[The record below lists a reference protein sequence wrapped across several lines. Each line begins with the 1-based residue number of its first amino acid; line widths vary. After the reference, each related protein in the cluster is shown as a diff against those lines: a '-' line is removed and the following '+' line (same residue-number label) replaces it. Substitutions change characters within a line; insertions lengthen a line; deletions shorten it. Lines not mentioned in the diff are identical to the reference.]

1 MHITRRAALVTGAA
15 SVLLVGGG
23 TAGAAI
29 VASGPVSSSGV
40 IDGCYTNAEINGSH
54 VFVLQDQDTSCPNGT
69 TSISWN
75 QTGPAG
81 PAGPAGATGPT
92 GATGAQGPIGLT
104 GAPGPTGPAGPA
116 GPMGSTGPPGPAGP
130 AGANGNTVLNGTGAP
145 ADTVGND
152 GDFYIDTAADVLYGP
167 KANGSWPATGTSLVG
182 SPGATGPAGPAGPQG
197 PAGPAGATG
206 PAGSSSL
213 AALQGSPCTVG
224 GRTSSLNISIDP
236 TTGAV
241 TMTCPPAYTVSATVT
256 GGTMYDIE
264 ITDVTNNTG
273 MVCTNGLVGVTSC
286 SFLAPVG
293 DSVQVTLQSGS
304 GTTTGPFGSP
314 FTYTCPGQAPQSA
327 TAFEFSAYIGICGP
341 VTLTG
346 DYNVTAS
353 F

>member
-1 MHITRRAALVTGAA
+1 MYTIAQVPAGKGRPMHITRRAALVTGAA

-54 VFVLQDQDTSCPNGT
+54 VFVLQDQGTSCPKGT
-69 TSISWN
+69 TAISWN

-81 PAGPAGATGPT
+81 PAGPAGATGPAGT
-92 GATGAQGPIGLT
+92 TGAQGPIGLTGAT

-116 GPMGSTGPPGPAGP
+116 GPIGSAGPPGP
-130 AGANGNTVLNGTGAP
+130 T
-145 ADTVGND
+145 
-152 GDFYIDTAADVLYGP
+152 
-167 KANGSWPATGTSLVG
+167 
-182 SPGATGPAGPAGPQG
+182 G

-224 GRTSSLNISIDP
+224 GRASSLNVSIDP

-241 TMTCPPAYTVSATVT
+241 TMTCPPAYTVTATVT
-256 GGTMYDIE
+256 GGTMNDIE
-264 ITDVTNNTG
+264 ITDLTNNTG
-273 MVCTNGLVGVTSC
+273 PLCVNGLTGVTSC

-293 DSVQVTLQSGS
+293 DSVEVTLQSGG
-304 GTTTGPFGSP
+304 GTTSGPLGSP

-327 TAFEFSAYIGICGP
+327 SAFEIGAYIGICGP
-341 VTLTG
+341 VTLTS